1 MVYIV
6 SSRTA
11 RAPWRERDPTKKER
25 ETRVGR
31 ERNREERKKKM

>member
-1 MVYIV
+1 ME
-6 SSRTA
+6 
-11 RAPWRERDPTKKER
+11 RERDPTKKER